1 MPPVQQPLPPAAST
15 LSGPASSL
23 AAAAANAT
31 FATPLREGGI
41 LRRISQPEVGS
52 PPNNLPASAAVSLP
66 FNSSAVAPQ
75 QPASPSPTLSA
86 QDKAKNKAPD
96 NKSKSADSSQQGKP
110 RFQWTKGSNVI
121 DGLHPESHLGNWMDI
136 YENWKVY
143 STLIA
148 EKRPQFCEEHVIPYF
163 TGVGIGCKGLS
174 PSAIVGRIADL
185 QKLSQDADALQ
196 KPDQLTGEGVTEG
209 DIAKGNDTWD
219 TTLGTTNA
227 DLTDGNRLHDLFD
240 NGVSTSALL
249 QRDISIADKGG
260 DRVED
265 GEEAKSILPIL
276 RAAGKGTAVNA
287 KELAKGLKGKGKSR
301 RSETFHKC

>member
-23 AAAAANAT
+23 AAAAAAAAAAANAT
-31 FATPLREGGI
+31 FATPLREGRL

-52 PPNNLPASAAVSLP
+52 PPNNLPASAAASLP

-86 QDKAKNKAPD
+86 QDKAKNKAPG

-121 DGLHPESHLGNWMDI
+121 DGLHRESHLGNWMDI

-174 PSAIVGRIADL
+174 PSAIVGR
-185 QKLSQDADALQ
+185 
-196 KPDQLTGEGVTEG
+196 
-209 DIAKGNDTWD
+209 
-219 TTLGTTNA
+219 
-227 DLTDGNRLHDLFD
+227 
-240 NGVSTSALL
+240 VS
-249 QRDISIADKGG
+249 
-260 DRVED
+260 
-265 GEEAKSILPIL
+265 PI
-276 RAAGKGTAVNA
+276 N
-287 KELAKGLKGKGKSR
+287 
-301 RSETFHKC
+301 